1 MTLLQDHLKLALLT
15 KHQRAKGLQKGFTLV
30 ELMIVIVIVGILSA
44 TALPNFL
51 NTRNKAQA
59 GSLIGTIAGFSKEC
73 ATNAI
78 LGDTSPLG
86 GLPTDTI
93 TITASG
99 GGTNCS
105 KGATLKNK
113 NNFAKGKIVGLT
125 CGTNS
130 SGAAQAAT
138 AAHDICTYTITAEG
152 QITGA
157 WSTAPAAE

>member
-30 ELMIVIVIVGILSA
+30 ELMIVIVIVGVLSA

-59 GSLIGTIAGFSKEC
+59 GSMIGTIAGFAKEC

-78 LGDTSPLG
+78 LGDTSALG
-86 GLPTDTI
+86 GLPTDKI
-93 TITASG
+93 TLSASG

-113 NNFAKGKIVGLT
+113 TKFDAGKIVGLT
-125 CGTNS
+125 CGVNS
-130 SGAAQAAT
+130 TGTAQAAG
-138 AAHDICTYTITAEG
+138 ADDDICTYTITAEG
-152 QITGA
+152 GITGE
-157 WSTAPAAE
+157 WSEAP

>member
-78 LGDTSPLG
+78 LGDTSALS

-93 TITASG
+93 TLTAS

-113 NNFAKGKIVGLT
+113 NKFSKGKIVGLT
-125 CGTNS
+125 CGVNS

-138 AAHDICTYTITAEG
+138 ATHDICTYTITAEG
-152 QITGA
+152 AITGA
-157 WSTAPAAE
+157 WSTAP

>member
-1 MTLLQDHLKLALLT
+1 MILLQDHLKLALLT
-15 KHQRAKGLQKGFTLV
+15 KHQRAKGLEKGFTLV

-78 LGDTSPLG
+78 LGDTSALG
-86 GLPTDTI
+86 GLPTNTI
-93 TITASG
+93 TLTASNN
-99 GGTNCS
+99 GTNCS

-113 NNFAKGKIVGLT
+113 DKFAKGKIVGLT
-125 CGTNS
+125 CGVNDA
-130 SGAAQAAT
+130 GAAQAAG
-138 AAHDICTYTITAEG
+138 ADHDVCTFNITAEG
-152 QITGA
+152 AITGA
-157 WSTAPAAE
+157 WSTGQ

>member
-78 LGDTSPLG
+78 LGDTSALS

-93 TITASG
+93 TLTELG

-113 NNFAKGKIVGLT
+113 NKFAAGKIVGLT
-125 CGTNS
+125 CGVNS

-138 AAHDICTYTITAEG
+138 VEDDICTYTITAEG
-152 QITGA
+152 VITGE
-157 WSTAPAAE
+157 WSTAP